1 MSNSDFIDPLEV
13 YVDSISAEIVEV
25 EVTLRDLPVQS
36 EPSILGLS
44 PEMEEEAIFTLFFN

>member
-1 MSNSDFIDPLEV
+1 MKNDFIDPLEV
-13 YVDSISAEIVEV
+13 YVDSIRAEILEV
-25 EVTLRDLPVQS
+25 DVILPQKVIEA